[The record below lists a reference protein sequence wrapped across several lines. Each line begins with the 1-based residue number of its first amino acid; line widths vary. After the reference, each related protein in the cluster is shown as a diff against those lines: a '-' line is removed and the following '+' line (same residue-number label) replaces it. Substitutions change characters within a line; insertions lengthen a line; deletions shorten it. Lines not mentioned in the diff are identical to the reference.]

1 MLHQLIN
8 SVPESRDVFR
18 ATFSHCLSTN
28 HRSARWIVG
37 QMAFYLH
44 LGPFSRYVMREIE
57 LKIERLDAEAAVARR
72 PANEP
77 AAMLAS

>member
-1 MLHQLIN
+1 
-8 SVPESRDVFR
+8 
-18 ATFSHCLSTN
+18 
-28 HRSARWIVG
+28 
-37 QMAFYLH
+37 MAFYLH